1 MTWLG
6 PLASFGGSLII
17 AIITALLTVRL
28 ALKRF
33 YAEKWWERQ
42 GAAYESIF
50 EALHHVRNYADT
62 NLSFSLR
69 GRELPEEGE
78 RELTEKLQGAMAELR
93 KQVDIGS
100 FVLSESAIRVMVKFM
115 SDLDGSTKTTCWQ
128 EHLELKL
135 ASVDSCLSSM
145 RLIARQD
152 LRLK

>member
-6 PLASFGGSLII
+6 PLASFGGSVIV

-42 GAAYESIF
+42 SAAYESIF
-50 EALHHVRNYADT
+50 EALHHVRNHADT

-100 FVLSESAIRVMVKFM
+100 FVLSESAIRVMVKLM
-115 SDLDGSTKTTCWQ
+115 SDLDESTKTTCWQ

-145 RLIARQD
+145 RLIARKD